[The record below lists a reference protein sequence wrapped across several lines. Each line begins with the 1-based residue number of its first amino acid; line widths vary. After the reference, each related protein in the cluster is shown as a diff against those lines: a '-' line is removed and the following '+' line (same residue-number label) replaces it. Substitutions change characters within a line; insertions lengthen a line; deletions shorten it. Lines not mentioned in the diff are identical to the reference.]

1 MVIYG
6 DKREIIRSYEF
17 MSALT
22 RTYTNNDEAKSNSKP
37 SQAEP
42 ATK

>member
-22 RTYTNNDEAKSNSKP
+22 RINTNNEEAKSNSEP